1 MIHLLM
7 KCLVVN
13 YPDDM
18 SAGEM
23 SAGELSPL
31 QGRKMSKDKSVNAN
45 YCKVQCS

>member
-1 MIHLLM
+1 MIRLLV

-23 SAGELSPL
+23 SAG
-31 QGRKMSKDKSVNAN
+31 N
-45 YCKVQCS
+45 YPHFRGEK